1 MNKEKLLDCHARITP
16 YIHDTPVLTSGSIN
30 KIAGTSIFFKCQNFQ
45 RAGAYKIRGAT
56 NAMLLLSNE
65 QRSNGVVTH
74 SSGNF
79 AQAVALAA
87 KSLGITA
94 HLVCRLLLEKK
105 KKIGVME
112 YGGTMYECEPTLKAR
127 QAMADK

>member
-1 MNKEKLLDCHARITP
+1 MNKETLLDCNARITP
-16 YIHDTPVLTSGSIN
+16 YIHDTPVLTSRSIN
-30 KIAGTSIFFKCQNFQ
+30 KIGGTSVFFKCENFQ

-65 QRSNGVVTH
+65 QRRNGVVTH

-87 KSLGITA
+87 KSLGIKA
-94 HLVCRLLLEKK
+94 HIVMPSSAPEIKK
-105 KKIGVME
+105 NGA
-112 YGGTMYECEPTLKAR
+112 KAR
-127 QAMADK
+127 K

>member
-1 MNKEKLLDCHARITP
+1 MNKETSLDCNARITP
-16 YIHDTPVLTSGSIN
+16 YIHDTPGLTSRSIN
-30 KIAGTSIFFKCQNFQ
+30 EIGGTSVFFKCENFQ

-56 NAMLLLSNE
+56 SAMLLLSNE
-65 QRSNGVVTH
+65 QRRNGVVTH

-105 KKIGVME
+105 
-112 YGGTMYECEPTLKAR
+112 
-127 QAMADK
+127 